1 MLQLRGLKSR
11 LSGVLVPILIAVAI
25 VVAITCVT
33 AQAQTSAES
42 AGSACA
48 GCHRAKATT
57 QPQTPMGRALLLLP
71 GSDAALKANPKMTFR
86 KGDYTYTVET
96 HGDNSTYSV
105 TDGKGTISSPI
116 HWSFGNGAQTWVF
129 ERQGKWY
136 EGLVS
141 YYPNIQGLD
150 ITIGDAALTPHTLEE
165 AFGRELL
172 HSEPKDCFGC
182 HATNAAQNGKLNLDS
197 MQPGV
202 RCEHCHVGANTHLL
216 DSLQGQYD
224 SAPPKLGKMTTE
236 DISSFCGQCHRS
248 WEAVMRGHTRG
259 IINVRFQPYR
269 LANSKCFDGADPR
282 ISCLACHDPH
292 QDVVREDSFYD
303 GKCLACHG
311 SSAQLASPEHASAAG
326 AAGAKSCPVSKKDC
340 VSCHMPKMTLPGG
353 HMRFTDHEI
362 RVVKAGDPYPD

>member
-1 MLQLRGLKSR
+1 MLQLRGLNSR
-11 LSGVLVPILIAVAI
+11 LSGVLIRVSIAVAI
-25 VVAITCVT
+25 MLATSVA
-33 AQAQTSAES
+33 AQAQTSPGS
-42 AGSACA
+42 ASSACA
-48 GCHRAKATT
+48 GCHRAKATS

-71 GSDAALKANPKMTFR
+71 GPDAALKANPKLTFH
-86 KGDYTYTVET
+86 KGGYTYTVET
-96 HGDNSTYSV
+96 RGDNSTYSV

-129 ERQGKWY
+129 EREGKWY

-216 DSLQGQYD
+216 DSLQGQFD

-292 QDVVREDSFYD
+292 QDVVREDSSYD
-303 GKCLACHG
+303 GKCLVCHG
-311 SSAQLASPEHASAAG
+311 SSPEPASASG
-326 AAGAKSCPVSKKDC
+326 TAGAKSCPVSKKDC